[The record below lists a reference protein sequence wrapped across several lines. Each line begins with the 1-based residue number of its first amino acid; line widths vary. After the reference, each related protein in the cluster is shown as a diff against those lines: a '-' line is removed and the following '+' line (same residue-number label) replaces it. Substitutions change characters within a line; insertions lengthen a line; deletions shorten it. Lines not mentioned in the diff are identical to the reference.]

1 MSAVEGRAEV
11 VSGAANRRDWPAADL
26 GSHFETGRRQERS
39 RDHAR
44 SGEAAGCALEAS
56 GSLSVSLTA
65 EPSDTTISVHPVVDI
80 GLAVKGGDF
89 SGFSARVL
97 SHDNPVVVRVTD
109 RSEDHFCFCHA
120 ALSRHLSQKR
130 IPRAHGLSSCRRRG
144 TPMATSSDRC
154 GRSSRTRITAPS
166 RSAARIR
173 SWASACSRGLFSN

>member
-1 MSAVEGRAEV
+1 MSAVEGRAEEV

-26 GSHFETGRRQERS
+26 GSHFETGRRLERS

-44 SGEAAGCALEAS
+44 PGEAAGCVLEAS
-56 GSLSVSLTA
+56 GLLSVPLTA

-109 RSEDHFCFCHA
+109 RSEGQ
-120 ALSRHLSQKR
+120 LPK
-130 IPRAHGLSSCRRRG
+130 
-144 TPMATSSDRC
+144 
-154 GRSSRTRITAPS
+154 
-166 RSAARIR
+166 SARFG
-173 SWASACSRGLFSN
+173 SGG

>member
-11 VSGAANRRDWPAADL
+11 VNGAANRRDWRGADL
-26 GSHFETGRRQERS
+26 GSHFETGRRLERS

-44 SGEAAGCALEAS
+44 PGEAAGCGLEAS

-80 GLAVKGGDF
+80 GLAVKAGDF

-109 RSEDHFCFCHA
+109 RSEGHFCFCHGT
-120 ALSRHLSQKR
+120 L
-130 IPRAHGLSSCRRRG
+130 CRQY
-144 TPMATSSDRC
+144 
-154 GRSSRTRITAPS
+154 
-166 RSAARIR
+166 
-173 SWASACSRGLFSN
+173 LKK

>member
-11 VSGAANRRDWPAADL
+11 VNGAANRRDWPGADL
-26 GSHFETGRRQERS
+26 GSHFETGRRLERS

-44 SGEAAGCALEAS
+44 PGEAAGCALEAS

-80 GLAVKGGDF
+80 GLAVKAGDF

-109 RSEDHFCFCHA
+109 RSEGHFCFCHGTLCRQYLKSEP
-120 ALSRHLSQKR
+120 ALRKARTPHGHGQDFEIGSYS
-130 IPRAHGLSSCRRRG
+130 ISPVPRCAV
-144 TPMATSSDRC
+144 
-154 GRSSRTRITAPS
+154 TAFAL
-166 RSAARIR
+166 R
-173 SWASACSRGLFSN
+173 